1 MPSRAGLI
9 TPRCAHPKVV
19 DKFVDLSAIVH
30 LRLLAEIVGKEL
42 FVVDV
47 LCGKLQ
53 HRPAEF
59 VPTMLIV
66 LLQDVFALGFRFGVR
81 CMSSSAD
88 IEVSAVEVG
97 GESKLHEGLSKV
109 HRHICCCI

>member
-1 MPSRAGLI
+1 MVEKLRMRSAVDFGKPCGEMPSRAGLN

-47 LCGKLQ
+47 LFGKLQ
-53 HRPAEF
+53 HRPAEL

-66 LLQDVFALGFRFGVR
+66 LLQFL
-81 CMSSSAD
+81 
-88 IEVSAVEVG
+88 
-97 GESKLHEGLSKV
+97 L
-109 HRHICCCI
+109 